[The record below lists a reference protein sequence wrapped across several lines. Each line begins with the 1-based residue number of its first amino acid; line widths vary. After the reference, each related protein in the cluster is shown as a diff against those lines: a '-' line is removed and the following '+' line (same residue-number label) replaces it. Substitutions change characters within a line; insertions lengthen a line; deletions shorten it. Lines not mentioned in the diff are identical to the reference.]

1 MGQKKKKTEAELWK
15 DTDAQIDK
23 KTFCFTLIH
32 EKMEGISEAL
42 KKFMLHVALSFWT
55 KVSVLL
61 VNMNISKL
69 HAKRLNVV
77 MVRSKSKIWYLLPD
91 QNFIWL
97 EIICFT
103 CNSKRNVDTNKCEK
117 GRIARCSS
125 EATAKKKKK
134 NLTKKATLFKGW
146 KPSILWSFETNWYKN

>member
-91 QNFIWL
+91 QNFDLTGNYLFHMQL
-97 EIICFT
+97 EKERGHQQMR
-103 CNSKRNVDTNKCEK
+103 KRKNCKVFLRSN
-117 GRIARCSS
+117 R
-125 EATAKKKKK
+125 KKKKK
-134 NLTKKATLFKGW
+134 SNKK
-146 KPSILWSFETNWYKN
+146 SNVI